1 MRIRRL
7 SHSVYM
13 VQYHLVFG
21 TKYRRKILKEYVK
34 TEVVKSFYKT
44 QRKYPT
50 LYFHSINTNDD
61 HVHIQMEIPPKY
73 SVAAIVQKLKTY
85 SNIDLK
91 KTFKFIR
98 DMDDGSIWSVGYFV
112 STIGLNEQM
121 IKRYI
126 RNQGVEDEGTNATFE
141 FE

>member
-1 MRIRRL
+1 
-7 SHSVYM
+7 
-13 VQYHLVFG
+13 
-21 TKYRRKILKEYVK
+21 
-34 TEVVKSFYKT
+34 
-44 QRKYPT
+44 
-50 LYFHSINTNDD
+50 
-61 HVHIQMEIPPKY
+61 MEIPPKY